1 MFQLGFAEAIRNVPR
16 LPTMAVG
23 NITDGAQVNTILH
36 TRRAD
41 LVAIGRPHLWN
52 PYFTREAA
60 AWYGVTL
67 DDGDWE
73 KQYLA
78 GKQQAYSLKDKAKAQ
93 QLEWQQK
100 AKPKSHNTP

>member
-1 MFQLGFAEAIRNVPR
+1 MA
-16 LPTMAVG
+16 TMAVG
-23 NITDGAQVNTILH
+23 NFTDPGQVNTALH

-52 PYFTREAA
+52 PFFTREAA
-60 AWYGVTL
+60 AWYGAEL
-67 DDGDWE
+67 EEKDWE

-78 GKQQAYSLKDKAKAQ
+78 GKQQAYSLKEKARAQ

-100 AKPKSHNTP
+100 AKPSRHN